1 MHHFT
6 EKRDRSR
13 AKERI
18 SEKGGEAEARGAT
31 RNENENE
38 RERENGRGW
47 NGGNISEIGTN
58 TALYMTV

>member
-1 MHHFT
+1 MYT
-6 EKRDRSR
+6 IVQ
-13 AKERI
+13 ERRR
-18 SEKGGEAEARGAT
+18 EYPKKGGRQKQEAQQGT
-31 RNENENE
+31 RTRT

>member
-1 MHHFT
+1 M
-6 EKRDRSR
+6 
-13 AKERI
+13 
-18 SEKGGEAEARGAT
+18 EKGVYAIVQERRREYPKKGGWQKQGT
-31 RNENENE
+31 RT

>member
-1 MHHFT
+1 MYT
-6 EKRDRSR
+6 IVEKSEGENIRKRGGGRSKR
-13 AKERI
+13 RNKER
-18 SEKGGEAEARGAT
+18 ER
-31 RNENENE
+31 E